1 MTSFIKCEV
10 MAMAGKY
17 RSVKLRSVADV
28 NSFMAKIINMVN
40 RDEMD
45 AIKAAKLGYL
55 CNSLIS
61 GLKNH
66 DFDIRI
72 TKLEKE
78 VTKNGKY

>member
-1 MTSFIKCEV
+1 
-10 MAMAGKY
+10 MAGKY

-28 NSFMAKIINMVN
+28 NNFMAKIINMVN

-45 AIKAAKLGYL
+45 PNKAAKLGYL